1 MNIQDGQSSRLRQ
14 SSKSRSTQT
23 IEIKTV
29 SRKFVANQCYF
40 GLSRE
45 VIDVILCHWSCHCCA
60 VLWWTLLSF
69 YQSGVVVARETNC
82 MKARQSEAVTVFL
95 FFVPLPGINPTI
107 PNQGHFVLSPVLIAS
122 RDWDG
127 GLIELND
134 RHLWSHE
141 KIGNVNS
148 VIE

>member
-1 MNIQDGQSSRLRQ
+1 MGWSCQNWPSYFLKNCLWFWNEYTRWTIFLRTKTSLYCLRQ

-69 YQSGVVVARETNC
+69 DQSGVVVARATNC

-95 FFVPLPGINPTI
+95 FFVALPDINPPSLTKGI
-107 PNQGHFVLSPVLIAS
+107 LSSPQF
-122 RDWDG
+122 
-127 GLIELND
+127 
-134 RHLWSHE
+134 
-141 KIGNVNS
+141 
-148 VIE
+148 